1 MWSLRGVRMRNK
13 KQDSFYEMIK
23 KFDRFIERL
32 IKEIKRV

>member
-1 MWSLRGVRMRNK
+1 MRNK